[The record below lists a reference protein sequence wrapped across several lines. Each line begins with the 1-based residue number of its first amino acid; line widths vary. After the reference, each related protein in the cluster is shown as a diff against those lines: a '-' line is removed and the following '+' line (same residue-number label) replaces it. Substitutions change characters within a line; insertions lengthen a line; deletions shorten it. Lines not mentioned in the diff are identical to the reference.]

1 MGEKAFECAD
11 ILKPLLKKYLIIGF
25 SLVIAINITL
35 CVAGFICVYYKLK
48 KKVFHTYFM
57 TRGALEK
64 LYNVDI
70 TLDKSTGQME
80 IKKH

>member
-11 ILKPLLKKYLIIGF
+11 ILKPLLKKYLIIGL

-35 CVAGFICVYYKLK
+35 CVAGFFCIYYKLK
-48 KKVFHTYFM
+48 NKIYHTHFM

-70 TLDKSTGQME
+70 TLDQGTGQMV